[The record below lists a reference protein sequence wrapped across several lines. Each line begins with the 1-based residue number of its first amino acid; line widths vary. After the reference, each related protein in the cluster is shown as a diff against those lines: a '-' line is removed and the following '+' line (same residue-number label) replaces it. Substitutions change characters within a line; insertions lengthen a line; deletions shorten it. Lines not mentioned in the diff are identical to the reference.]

1 MNPDFHINNTVGR
14 NPLQAKWKY
23 KDLRTLG
30 LKLIMIKE
38 CGCYVC
44 HYLYCRKSYLIPLQN
59 IVPFLSLACLT
70 QP

>member
-1 MNPDFHINNTVGR
+1 MNPEFHINNTVGR

-44 HYLYCRKSYLIPLQN
+44 HYLYCRKSDDGNCSAIDYDGVN
-59 IVPFLSLACLT
+59 
-70 QP
+70 